1 LLVNPD
7 LSLSGAI
14 HLHII
19 CRVPLGD
26 WFLLFV
32 RLLAFV
38 IGFILRQISYKD
50 ASTRLRPAANRPLN
64 KFVSLHAVQE
74 RLLE

>member
-38 IGFILRQISYKD
+38 IGFILRQMVTKMHQLGFGLPPIV
-50 ASTRLRPAANRPLN
+50 L
-64 KFVSLHAVQE
+64 
-74 RLLE
+74 